1 MANIQEVLNDVY
13 DPDTGTLKT
22 SGGGGGGDVASVNGQ
37 TGVVVLDAG
46 DVGAPALQT
55 MTDNAVLRANGT
67 TGEYQDSLGVT
78 IDDNGIFYPSNGV
91 LLVDDRTL
99 EFGNNSDV
107 VMVYDTADADAH
119 GFKVGLPDTTGDNTG
134 YFMIGEQSEI
144 IGQDIGLQTGDSY
157 VFIAK
162 EKSTSVFA
170 GFGPISSIVSLVGVG
185 TKAMQF
191 VNPASGPVFGIAS
204 DGTNTTFT
212 PEGGTEF
219 AVSGILNATN
229 GGVRGKHST
238 ANVTTPIPTDA
249 ELDSAFGTP
258 ATVGAGF
265 TATLDDNG
273 AGTAMYAVASDGTN
287 WWYTLMTKAT

>member
-99 EFGNNSDV
+99 EFGNSSDV
-107 VMVYDTADADAH
+107 VIAYDTADADAH
-119 GFKVGLPDTTGDNTG
+119 GFKVGLPDTAGDNTG

-144 IGQDIGLQTGDSY
+144 IGQDTGLQTGDGY
-157 VFIAK
+157 IFIAK

-170 GFGPISSIVSLVGVG
+170 GFGPIASVVSLVGVN
-185 TKAMQF
+185 TKAFQIL
-191 VNPASGPVFGIAS
+191 NPASGPWFSVAS
-204 DGTNTTFT
+204 DGTDTLIT
-212 PEGGTEF
+212 PEGGTEL
-219 AVSGILNATN
+219 ALGGIVKASS
-229 GGVRGKHST
+229 GVRGKHST

-265 TATLDDNG
+265 TATLDDAG
-273 AGTAMYAVASDGTN
+273 GGTAMYAVASDGTN